1 MSGVNTTADADAQNG
16 LDPHGDIDGPPRG
29 FYADDVPFRSG
40 VVQQQAPLYMAYV
53 AALNGYNPPR
63 PQGAFT
69 YCDLGCG
76 DGTTL
81 NAYAALYPEAS
92 FVGIDFNAGH
102 IAQARDQA
110 TAVGLNNVRYIQGS
124 FAEIDKTALPAFDF
138 IGMNGIY
145 SWLDRDI
152 LPSVQDFVG
161 RCLKPGGLFYVEYM
175 CMPGMIAVVP
185 MWHLMQALVP
195 ETSEGSHHRATR
207 ALRLLEELYNGG
219 LQYLERHPTAKN
231 AVQGYATRWRQNE
244 NQIDHFAHNAM
255 ASGFRPRFFN
265 EMCSEMAVAGLS
277 FAGRTQSALNDPDLA
292 ATLQQASVLRG
303 VEDRA
308 VRELLLDFMR
318 NERNRRDVFV
328 KASAPDP
335 DGARRFLLDELRLMS
350 RTSAGNLSLELSL
363 PGPRKMALDSSLYRT
378 MAERLDGAARSLR
391 ETDPEGRITED
402 TLATAG
408 HRLEV
413 TGQFFLC
420 APDYAGGPLPEAPE
434 SLEMPLAMNRSL
446 LDASCAKLNA
456 TPILARPVGGTAM
469 AIGPLEVVV
478 LKAWLEAGRS
488 GAIARALEIL
498 AASEGQIQL
507 QQRTLRGPDITA
519 EMLEGPLNRLS
530 QIRVPNLLRLGAL
543 KDAAA

>member
-1 MSGVNTTADADAQNG
+1 MNATEDQDAQG
-16 LDPHGDIDGPPRG
+16 ALDHEDIDGPPRG

-63 PQGAFT
+63 PQGDFA

-76 DGTTL
+76 NGTTL
-81 NAYAALYPEAS
+81 NAYAALYPEAR

-110 TAVGLNNVRYIQGS
+110 AAAGLKNVRYVQGS
-124 FAEIDKTALPAFDF
+124 FAEIDTDALPAFDF

-152 LPSVQDFVG
+152 LPAAQALVERS
-161 RCLKPGGLFYVEYM
+161 LKPGGLFYVEYM
-175 CMPGMIAVVP
+175 CMPGMVAVVP

-195 ETSEGSHHRATR
+195 DTGEGSHQRATR
-207 ALRLLEELYNGG
+207 ALRLLEELYNSGVG
-219 LQYLERHPTAKN
+219 YLDRHPTAKN

-265 EMCSEMAVAGLS
+265 EMCREMATAGLS

-292 ATLQQASVLRG
+292 VTLQQASILRG
-303 VEDRA
+303 IEDRM
-308 VRELLLDFMR
+308 VRELLSDFLR

-328 KASAPDP
+328 KGAKPDP
-335 DGARRFLLDELRLMS
+335 AGARAFLLDELRLMS
-350 RTSAGNLSLELSL
+350 RTSADRLNLELSL
-363 PGPRKMALDSSLYRT
+363 PGPRKMALDSSLYRNI
-378 MAERLDGAARSLR
+378 AAQVDGAARSLR
-391 ETDPEGRITED
+391 ETDPEGRITDD

-420 APDYAGGPLPEAPE
+420 EPGFAGGPLPAAPE
-434 SLEMPLAMNRSL
+434 RVSMPLAMNRVL
-446 LDASCAKLNA
+446 LDEACAKLNA
-456 TPILARPVGGTAM
+456 MPVLARPVGGTAM
-469 AIGPLEVVV
+469 AIGPLEAV
-478 LKAWLEAGRS
+478 LLKGWLEAGQ
-488 GAIARALEIL
+488 GEAIAWALDFL
-498 AASEGQIQL
+498 ATCDGQIQM
-507 QQRTLRGPDITA
+507 QRRTLRGPDITA
-519 EMLEGPLNRLS
+519 EMLQGPLNRLI
-530 QIRVPNLLRLGAL
+530 QVRVPNLLRLGAL
-543 KDAAA
+543 VEAD